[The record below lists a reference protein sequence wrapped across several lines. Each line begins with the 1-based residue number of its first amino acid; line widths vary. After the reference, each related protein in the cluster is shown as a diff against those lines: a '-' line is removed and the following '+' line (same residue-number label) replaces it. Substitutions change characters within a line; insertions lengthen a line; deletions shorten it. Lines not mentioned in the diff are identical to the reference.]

1 MSVYSFPFQD
11 GEPTVTI
18 TLAPPNPALAKP
30 PTQREIFAV
39 DTGFS
44 DYLQVD
50 WDTFCALNLQT
61 YVAGTLM
68 AKIFCW

>member
-1 MSVYSFPFQD
+1 MSAYSFSFQD

-18 TLAPPNPALAKP
+18 TLAPPDATLANP
-30 PTQREIFAV
+30 PTRRETFAV

-50 WDTFCALNLQT
+50 WETFCALNLPN
-61 YVAGTLM
+61 YGPAH
-68 AKIFCW
+68 